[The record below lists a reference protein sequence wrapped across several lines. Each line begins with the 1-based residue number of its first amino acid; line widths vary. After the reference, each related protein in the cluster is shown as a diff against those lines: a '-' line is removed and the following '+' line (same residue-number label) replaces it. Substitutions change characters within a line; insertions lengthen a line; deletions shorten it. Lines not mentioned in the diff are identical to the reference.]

1 MKAGQN
7 KGPAEVDGGVDGLR
21 VAVVNW
27 RDPWHP
33 AAGGAEVYAW
43 ELARRFAE
51 RGAEVTYVT
60 CRAPGQA
67 RRERVDGVR
76 FVRLGG
82 RFTVYPL
89 VLAWMLAHRRRFDAV
104 LDCQNGIPFFT
115 PWVLP
120 RRVPVFCA
128 IFHVHDEQF
137 GLYFP
142 PWLAWIGRTLEGP
155 VARRTYRR
163 HACTAISPTTVEALR
178 TRLAWTGPVYLVP
191 VGVDTPK
198 DDPAP
203 RRAPD
208 PSAPRLVCVTR
219 LVPHKRADLLL
230 DVVER
235 VLPERP
241 GLRLRIIG
249 RGPEQD
255 RLAAEIAARGLGG
268 AVELLGFVP
277 EDEKAAVVADADLH
291 LSASRGE
298 GWGLVVAEAAA
309 LGVPT
314 IAYDVDGLRDAVRDG
329 TTGWLAADTGDAD
342 ELVHTLDLALKELA
356 DPARRDAVAA
366 ACRAWA
372 AEFDWKRTADRMG
385 ELVAASRRRGSSGTR
400 GTAVPGADAHV
411 VRRYGDGH
419 LRVAEGPVRD
429 ELLDAGEAEPVRP
442 ATPLE
447 RLLGRVEDTG
457 GGAAAE
463 PAGR

>member
-1 MKAGQN
+1 MSDD
-7 KGPAEVDGGVDGLR
+7 VRGLR
-21 VAVVNW
+21 VAIVNW
-27 RDPWHP
+27 RDPAHP
-33 AAGGAEVYAW
+33 AAGGAERYAW
-43 ELARRFAE
+43 ELARRFAA
-51 RGAEVTYVT
+51 RGARVTYVT
-60 CRAPGQA
+60 CRAPGQS
-67 RRERVDGVR
+67 RRERVDGVD
-76 FVRLGG
+76 FVRLGA

-115 PWVLP
+115 PWALP
-120 RRVPVFCA
+120 RRTPVFCA

-142 PWLAWIGRTLEGP
+142 GWLAWIGRTLEGP
-155 VARRTYRR
+155 VARWTYRR
-163 HACTAISPTTVEALR
+163 HACTAISTTTVEALR
-178 TRLAWTGPVYLVP
+178 TRLDWTGPIYLVP
-191 VGVDTPK
+191 VGVDTP
-198 DDPAP
+198 PAGRLE
-203 RRAPD
+203 RRALD

-230 DVVER
+230 DLVER
-235 VLPERP
+235 VLPDRP

-249 RGPEQD
+249 RGPDQD

-329 TTGWLAADTGDAD
+329 TTGWLAADTGDAA
-342 ELVHTLDLALKELA
+342 ELVHTLDRALKELA
-356 DPARRDAVAA
+356 DPVRRGAVAD

-372 AEFDWKRTADRMG
+372 AEFDWEHTADRMAA
-385 ELVAASRRRGSSGTR
+385 LVAASVRRGTSGAGMSGT
-400 GTAVPGADAHV
+400 GADAQV

-419 LRVAEGPVRD
+419 LRVVEGPVRD

-447 RLLGRVEDTG
+447 RLLGRVED
-457 GGAAAE
+457 AAE
-463 PAGR
+463 GGVEDGVGDTADR

>member
-1 MKAGQN
+1 MSGDVR
-7 KGPAEVDGGVDGLR
+7 GSR

-27 RDPWHP
+27 RDPGHP
-33 AAGGAEVYAW
+33 AAGGAERYAW
-43 ELARRFAE
+43 ELARRFAA
-51 RGAEVTYVT
+51 RGARVTYVT

-67 RRERVDGVR
+67 RRERVEGVD

-89 VLAWMLAHRRRFDAV
+89 VLAWTLAHRRRFDAV

-120 RRVPVFCA
+120 RRTPVLCA

-142 PWLAWIGRTLEGP
+142 AWLAWIGRTLEGP

-178 TRLAWTGPVYLVP
+178 TRLDWTGPVYLVP
-191 VGVDTPK
+191 VGVDVPEGGREE
-198 DDPAP
+198 

-230 DVVER
+230 DLVER
-235 VLPERP
+235 CLPERP

-249 RGPEQD
+249 RGPEQE
-255 RLAAEIAARGLGG
+255 RLAAEIEARGLGG

-329 TTGWLAADTGDAD
+329 ATGWLAADTGDAA
-342 ELVHTLDLALKELA
+342 ELVHTLDRALEELA
-356 DPARRDAVAA
+356 DPARRDAVAD

-372 AEFDWKRTADRMG
+372 AEFGWERTADRMAA
-385 ELVAASRRRGSSGTR
+385 LVAASVRRGTSGTDR
-400 GTAVPGADAHV
+400 TSRTGGADAQV
-411 VRRYGDGH
+411 VRRYRDGH
-419 LRVAEGPVRD
+419 LRVVEGPVRD

-442 ATPLE
+442 ATPFE
-447 RLLGRVEDTG
+447 RLLGRVEGD
-457 GGAAAE
+457 
-463 PAGR
+463 AGR